1 MIIFIKDDDLA
12 TENKNDLN
20 QDTIDNL
27 MNSGYSEV
35 LIPDTIVEIWKL
47 KLSNFKKINGEW
59 KFIVQELINELEEE
73 LAELD

>member
-35 LIPDTIVEIWKL
+35 LIPDNIVEIWKL
-47 KLSNFKKINGEW
+47 KLSNFEKINGEW
-59 KFIVQELINELEEE
+59 KFIVQELINELEVEVE
-73 LAELD
+73 TL

>member
-47 KLSNFKKINGEW
+47 KLSNFEKINGEW
-59 KFIVQELINELEEE
+59 KFIVQELINELELEVE
-73 LAELD
+73 TL